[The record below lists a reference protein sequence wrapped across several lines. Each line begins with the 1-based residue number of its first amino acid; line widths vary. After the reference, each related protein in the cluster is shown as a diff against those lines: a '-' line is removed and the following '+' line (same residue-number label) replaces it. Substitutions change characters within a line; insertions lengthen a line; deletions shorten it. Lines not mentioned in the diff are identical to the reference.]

1 MGAILR
7 HGAGRGH
14 GRTAIGAVR
23 RASVTL
29 GGMKPQLLGFAVA
42 AIALTVLALGP
53 DVRAQNTKPC
63 QWVPASDTAT
73 PGATYEATA
82 SIRPGANARFAKL
95 VLEFGDADN
104 TPITDASDFHT
115 LDSTRK
121 DWILRVDWTAPAGTA
136 YARAALSVTG
146 SGECD
151 TTLTSGPAI
160 RQTKAPPPVTPAPA
174 PEPSETPTETV
185 TPTPTPSPTPTP
197 TPTPEATR
205 FVPGQLLAN
214 GGFERLEGDAPAG
227 WRHSGL
233 IGVTNQ
239 AYGGRWALTLSSGAR
254 GAKWADRAAPVEGGQ
269 WYAASA
275 WADRKSVV

>member
-1 MGAILR
+1 MEPRPLGLAAAVLIVTLVLAGSVPANGQGEPKPPCEWTTVGNVVPRATYQANATFSPGPNARSATLHLEIYDQALSIATSAWDVLKLSGREETVPIQTDPVAAPVGAISYRARLQVI
-7 HGAGRGH
+7 GAG
-14 GRTAIGAVR
+14 A
-23 RASVTL
+23 
-29 GGMKPQLLGFAVA
+29 
-42 AIALTVLALGP
+42 
-53 DVRAQNTKPC
+53 
-63 QWVPASDTAT
+63 
-73 PGATYEATA
+73 
-82 SIRPGANARFAKL
+82 
-95 VLEFGDADN
+95 
-104 TPITDASDFHT
+104 
-115 LDSTRK
+115 
-121 DWILRVDWTAPAGTA
+121 
-136 YARAALSVTG
+136 
-146 SGECD
+146 CD
-151 TTLTSGPAI
+151 TTLILGPAI

-197 TPTPEATR
+197 TPTPEET

-239 AYGGRWALTLSSGAR
+239 AYGGRWALTLSSGTR

-275 WADRKSVV
+275 